1 MKMINAKITIT
12 YTCPMLV
19 KDESEI
25 EETFYYN
32 KKNIVG
38 GFETD
43 ISFEESD
50 ETINW
55 TEDTQVFTKEGIY
68 LDINDAKKVLA
79 RS

>member
-43 ISFEESD
+43 IAFEESD

-68 LDINDAKKVLA
+68 LDINDAKKVVA

>member
-1 MKMINAKITIT
+1 MKIINAKITIT

-55 TEDTQVFTKEGIY
+55 TEDTQVFTTGGIY
-68 LDINDAKKVLA
+68 IEIEDAKRIA
-79 RS
+79 GRS

>member
-43 ISFEESD
+43 IAFEGSA

-55 TEDTQVFTKEGIY
+55 TEYTQVFTKEGIY
-68 LDINDAKKVLA
+68 LDINDAKKVA
-79 RS
+79 RL